1 MLSKLSNQ
9 KAESIE
15 VIPEQTTMT
24 TANKTLRRPT
34 FRIPKEKYE
43 MLRVAMSDSNEFAYQ
58 SV

>member
-1 MLSKLSNQ
+1 M
-9 KAESIE
+9 I
-15 VIPEQTTMT
+15 
-24 TANKTLRRPT
+24 TANKTLRPT

>member
-1 MLSKLSNQ
+1 M
-9 KAESIE
+9 I
-15 VIPEQTTMT
+15 

-43 MLRVAMSDSNEFAYQ
+43 MLHVAMSDSNEFAYQ

>member
-1 MLSKLSNQ
+1 M
-9 KAESIE
+9 I
-15 VIPEQTTMT
+15 